1 MEKRYT
7 KEQRYRNNH
16 FRRKEQTIKKSQTTF
31 KHRPPE
37 PPFKLSW
44 IPRIILMI
52 ITAGII
58 SGN

>member
-7 KEQRYRNNH
+7 KEQRYRNNDL
-16 FRRKEQTIKKSQTTF
+16 RRKEQELRRRS
-31 KHRPPE
+31 PPVVNKE
-37 PPFKLSW
+37 PEQSNNLSF
-44 IPRIILMI
+44 IIRLAIMI